1 VASVPE
7 ELKKAALIELDTHFQ
22 LKDGGRRAEVQFNPD
37 TLKVTYANQ
46 LAQQGAGGKAAGGQE
61 PAGGVGTPAPAP
73 PANDQAGGAA
83 RQYVGS
89 STTKL
94 SMQLWFDATGQGGNA
109 VDVSKLT
116 APVAYFIQPQAIG
129 KDNQKLPPNVRFAW
143 GSFFFD
149 GTLDSFEQSFE
160 FFSPDGRPLRAQVAL
175 TMSRQEIRP
184 DFTTTAAAPPGGGVP
199 GRRPL
204 TPVPAGATLPGLAA
218 GMSAGLGVG
227 GVGWQA
233 IAAANGIEDP
243 LRLAP
248 GQLVDLNLRASVPGL
263 EG

>member
-1 VASVPE
+1 MPE

-22 LKDGGRRAEVQFNPD
+22 LKDGGHRAEVQFNPD

-46 LAQQGAGGKAAGGQE
+46 LAQQGAGGKASGGQQ
-61 PAGGVGTPAPAP
+61 PAQTPQ
-73 PANDQAGGAA
+73 ANDQAGGAA

-94 SMQLWFDATGQGGNA
+94 AMQLWFDATGQGGNA
-109 VDVSKLT
+109 IDVSKLT
-116 APVAYFIQPQAIG
+116 EPVAYFITPQPIG
-129 KDNQKLPPNVRFAW
+129 ENKQKLPPNVRFAW

-149 GTLDSFEQSFE
+149 GTLDSLEQSFE
-160 FFSPDGRPLRAQVAL
+160 YFSPDGRPLRAQVAL

-184 DFTTTAAAPPGGGVP
+184 DFTTAAAPSGGGAP

-204 TPVPAGATLPGLAA
+204 TPAPAGATLPGLAA
-218 GMSAGLGVG
+218 GASAGFGVG

-243 LRLAP
+243 LRLVP
-248 GQLVDLNLRASVPGL
+248 GQLVDLNLRASVPGF
-263 EG
+263 GS